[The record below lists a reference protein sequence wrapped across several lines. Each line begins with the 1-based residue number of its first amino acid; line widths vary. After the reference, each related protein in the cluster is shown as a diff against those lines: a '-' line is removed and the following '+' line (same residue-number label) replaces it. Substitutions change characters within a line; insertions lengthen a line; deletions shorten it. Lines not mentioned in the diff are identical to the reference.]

1 LRHYDLK
8 GQKIQTGKAN
18 ENGDIEQRH
27 HRLKRAVE
35 QALFLRSIS
44 DFSTRKE
51 YEAFL
56 RKLFSQLNAGR
67 QEQFKEELKV
77 LKSRRCVWMT
87 IQSLKL
93 KWAPAAAQS
102 AL

>member
-1 LRHYDLK
+1 
-8 GQKIQTGKAN
+8 
-18 ENGDIEQRH
+18 
-27 HRLKRAVE
+27 VE